1 MNMVAIIIFNMPTY
15 GHMTKEASAADH
27 AVPAAHDVPA
37 PRGPGHAATGY
48 LPVWSPRP
56 RSRRKAVITLVVTVG
71 GLVVLL
77 VVASSAAVALGPVS
91 IPAGDVVAILAE
103 RLGLPMGEPAARQ
116 ELVVGEIR
124 LPRVLVAVLVGAA
137 LGTAGAVMQ
146 ALFGNPLAEPGVT
159 GVSAGAAVGAVL
171 AITAGAGGTLVLPA
185 ASFAGALL
193 TVGAVCGIAA
203 ASRGRG
209 MATVLLVGIALN
221 ALLGAVVSALVA
233 NAPDEQSL
241 RGIVFWL
248 QGDLD
253 ARTWEHVRLTV
264 VPVLAGVAAAMV
276 FSRDL
281 NVMMLG
287 DDAART
293 SGVDVARTR
302 NVLLALAS
310 LLTGM
315 AVAVSGV
322 IGFVGLVAPHV
333 VRLITGP
340 DHRLLLPASALLGA
354 VFLVSADTAA
364 RLLPASVTLQTG
376 VVTAVVGAPVFLLLV
391 LWSRR
396 RIS

>member
-1 MNMVAIIIFNMPTY
+1 
-15 GHMTKEASAADH
+15 MTKEAPAVDDQAAQDLSASAD
-27 AVPAAHDVPA
+27 
-37 PRGPGHAATGY
+37 PGHAMRRD
-48 LPVWSPRP
+48 LPVRSPRTRP
-56 RSRRKAVITLVVTVG
+56 RRGVVMPVATLG

-77 VVASSAAVALGPVS
+77 VVAGGMAVALGPVS
-91 IPAGDVVAILAE
+91 IPVGDVAAILAE
-103 RLGLPMGEPAARQ
+103 RLGVPLGEVTTRQ
-116 ELVVGEIR
+116 ELVVGQLR
-124 LPRVLVAVLVGAA
+124 LPRVLVAMLVGAA
-137 LGTAGAVMQ
+137 LGMAGAVLQ

-171 AITAGAGGTLVLPA
+171 AIMSGAAGTLVLPA
-185 ASFAGALL
+185 AAFAGALL
-193 TVGAVCGIAA
+193 TVAAVSGVAA
-203 ASRGRG
+203 VSRERG
-209 MATVLLVGIALN
+209 PATVLLVGIALN

-253 ARTWEHVRLTV
+253 ARTWEHVRLAG
-264 VPVLAGVAAAMV
+264 VPVLAGAAAAMV

-281 NVMMLG
+281 NVMALG

-302 NVLLALAS
+302 VALLALAS
-310 LLTGM
+310 LLTGV

-333 VRLITGP
+333 IRLIAGP

-354 VFLVSADTAA
+354 VFLVAADTAA
-364 RLLPASVTLQTG
+364 RLLPAAVTLQTG
-376 VVTAVVGAPVFLLLV
+376 VVTALAGAPVFLLLV
-391 LWSRR
+391 LSSRR
-396 RIS
+396 RPS

>member
-1 MNMVAIIIFNMPTY
+1 MAPPASDQANPRDLSLRSASPGCRWKAGVMPVAI
-15 GHMTKEASAADH
+15 
-27 AVPAAHDVPA
+27 
-37 PRGPGHAATGY
+37 
-48 LPVWSPRP
+48 
-56 RSRRKAVITLVVTVG
+56 VG

-77 VVASSAAVALGPVS
+77 LVVGGAGVALGPVS
-91 IPAGDVVAILAE
+91 VPVGDVVAVVAE
-103 RLGLPMGEPAARQ
+103 RVGLDVGEVAARQ
-116 ELVVGEIR
+116 GLVVGEIR
-124 LPRVLVAVLVGAA
+124 LPRVLVAALVGGA

-146 ALFGNPLAEPGVT
+146 ALFGNALAEPGVT

-171 AITAGAGGTLVLPA
+171 AITAGVGGTFVLPA
-185 ASFAGALL
+185 AAFAGALV
-193 TVGAVCGIAA
+193 TVGVVFAVAA
-203 ASRGRG
+203 AGRGRG
-209 MATVLLVGIALN
+209 LATVLLVGIALN
-221 ALLGAVVSALVA
+221 ALLGAVVSVLVA

-253 ARTWEHVRLTV
+253 ARTWEHVRLVV
-264 VPVLAGVAAAMV
+264 VPVVAGVVAGMV
-276 FSRDL
+276 FARDL

-302 NVLLALAS
+302 NVLLVVAS
-310 LLTGM
+310 LLTGA

-333 VRLITGP
+333 VRLVAGP

-354 VFLVSADTAA
+354 VFLVAADTVA
-364 RLLPASVTLQTG
+364 RLSSASVALQTG

-391 LWSRR
+391 LWARR

>member
-1 MNMVAIIIFNMPTY
+1 
-15 GHMTKEASAADH
+15 MTTREA
-27 AVPAAHDVPA
+27 
-37 PRGPGHAATGY
+37 
-48 LPVWSPRP
+48 
-56 RSRRKAVITLVVTVG
+56 LVV
-71 GLVVLL
+71 
-77 VVASSAAVALGPVS
+77 
-91 IPAGDVVAILAE
+91 E
-103 RLGLPMGEPAARQ
+103 Q
-116 ELVVGEIR
+116 IR

-137 LGTAGAVMQ
+137 LGLAGSVMQ

-171 AITAGAGGTLVLPA
+171 AITSGAAGTFVLPA
-185 ASFAGALL
+185 AAFAGALL
-193 TVGAVCGIAA
+193 TVGAVYGIAA
-203 ASRGRG
+203 LSRSRGL
-209 MATVLLVGIALN
+209 ATVLLVGIALN

-253 ARTWEHVRLTV
+253 ARTWEHVRLV
-264 VPVLAGVAAAMV
+264 LLPVLAGVAATVV

-281 NVMMLG
+281 NVMLLG

-302 NVLLALAS
+302 NVLLVLAS
-310 LLTGM
+310 LLTGA
-315 AVAVSGV
+315 AVSVSGV

-333 VRLITGP
+333 IRLIAGP

-364 RLLPASVTLQTG
+364 RMLPAPVTLQTG
-376 VVTAVVGAPVFLLLV
+376 VVTALAGAPVFLLLV

-396 RIS
+396 STA

>member
-1 MNMVAIIIFNMPTY
+1 MDVQTIETCCAPVM
-15 GHMTKEASAADH
+15 HEAL
-27 AVPAAHDVPA
+27 DV
-37 PRGPGHAATGY
+37 
-48 LPVWSPRP
+48 
-56 RSRRKAVITLVVTVG
+56 
-71 GLVVLL
+71 
-77 VVASSAAVALGPVS
+77 
-91 IPAGDVVAILAE
+91 DEAE
-103 RLGLPMGEPAARQ
+103 QL
-116 ELVVGEIR
+116 
-124 LPRVLVAVLVGAA
+124 
-137 LGTAGAVMQ
+137 
-146 ALFGNPLAEPGVT
+146 
-159 GVSAGAAVGAVL
+159 
-171 AITAGAGGTLVLPA
+171 
-185 ASFAGALL
+185 
-193 TVGAVCGIAA
+193 AA
-203 ASRGRG
+203 AFK
-209 MATVLLVGIALN
+209 LLADPVRLR
-221 ALLGAVVSALVA
+221 LLSLVA